1 MNPLIIFIFIII
13 LSLYV
18 YGYYTYYYKGKQ
30 SHMPHCDIIYI
41 LNEGMDE
48 SGHPDF
54 NDGRQNDFYN
64 LEIKKEHR
72 NASGLDIFWEE
83 KKDN

>member
-1 MNPLIIFIFIII
+1 MNPLIIFVFIIL

-18 YGYYTYYYKGKQ
+18 YGYYTYYYKEKQ

-41 LNEGMDE
+41 LNQGLDE
-48 SGHPDF
+48 RGHPDF
-54 NDGRQNDFYN
+54 NDERKNEFYN
-64 LEIKKEHR
+64 LDIKKANR

-83 KKDN
+83 KK

>member
-1 MNPLIIFIFIII
+1 
-13 LSLYV
+13 
-18 YGYYTYYYKGKQ
+18 
-30 SHMPHCDIIYI
+30 MPHCDVIYI

>member
-1 MNPLIIFIFIII
+1 MNSLIIFIFIII

-18 YGYYTYYYKGKQ
+18 YGYYTYYYKEKQ
-30 SHMPHCDIIYI
+30 SHMPHCDVIYI
-41 LNEGMDE
+41 LNEDMDE

-54 NDGRQNDFYN
+54 NDGRQNEFYN
-64 LEIKKEHR
+64 LEIKKENR

-83 KKDN
+83 KK